1 MYNNSYGYGVYKKNQ
16 VNIGNPY
23 KQERHEPKPKSKPS
37 VVEDIL
43 DEVAATKVDTEKE
56 LEISQDI
63 IYKAKEKAALIR
75 REAEL
80 EAERIEEEA
89 RQKAKHLIAE
99 VQQKAKEEGYRH
111 GEELAQ
117 QHYNDLIAEA
127 MEFKE
132 QSKKVYEETL
142 SSLEHD
148 ILDLV
153 LSIAT
158 KVVGDEI
165 RNNKE
170 AIIGVVRE
178 TIASCSNR
186 GNIVLKVSTDDY
198 DFVAANEEALRMNI
212 KGINDIEIRKDGSL
226 AKGSC
231 IIDTE
236 YGSVD
241 GSCDVRLE
249 SIRKAFFEL
258 MGDNGQQYE

>member
-1 MYNNSYGYGVYKKNQ
+1 MYNNSYGYGVYKRNQ

-23 KQERHEPKPKSKPS
+23 KQERSEHKPS
-37 VVEDIL
+37 VVEDIF
-43 DEVAATKVDTEKE
+43 DEVASTKVDPEKE

-63 IYKAKEKAALIR
+63 IHKAKEKAALIR

-89 RQKAKHLIAE
+89 RKKAEHLLAE

-127 MEFKE
+127 MDFKE
-132 QSKKVYEETL
+132 KSKQAYEDTL
-142 SSLEHD
+142 LSLEHD
-148 ILDLV
+148 IIDLV
-153 LSIAT
+153 LNIAV

-165 RNNKE
+165 RKNEE

-178 TIASCSNR
+178 TIVSCSNR
-186 GNIVLKVSTDDY
+186 ENIILKVSAEDY
-198 DFVAANEEALRMNI
+198 EYVAANEEALRKNI
-212 KGINDIEIRKDGSL
+212 KGLNEIEIRKDASL

-231 IIDTE
+231 MIDTE

-241 GSCDVRLE
+241 GSCDVRIE

>member
-1 MYNNSYGYGVYKKNQ
+1 MYNNSYGYGVYKRNQ

-23 KQERHEPKPKSKPS
+23 KQERREPKPSI
-37 VVEDIL
+37 VEDIFN
-43 DEVAATKVDTEKE
+43 EVAATKADPEKE

-63 IYKAKEKAALIR
+63 IHKAKEKAALIK

-80 EAERIEEEA
+80 EAERVIEEAQRNAEL
-89 RQKAKHLIAE
+89 LIADA
-99 VQQKAKEEGYRH
+99 QQKAKEEGYRH

-117 QHYNDLIAEA
+117 QHYNDLLSEA

-132 QSKKVYEETL
+132 QSKKAYEDTL

-153 LSIAT
+153 LSIAA

-165 RNNKE
+165 RNNE
-170 AIIGVVRE
+170 ETILGVVRE
-178 TIASCSNR
+178 TITSCSNR
-186 GNIVLKVSTDDY
+186 ENIVLKVSADDY
-198 DFVAANEEALRMNI
+198 EYVVSNEEALRMNI
-212 KGINDIEIRKDGSL
+212 KGLNEIEIRKDGSL

-231 IIDTE
+231 VIDTE

-241 GSCDVRLE
+241 GSCDLRLE

>member
-1 MYNNSYGYGVYKKNQ
+1 MYNNSYGYGVYKRNQ

-23 KQERHEPKPKSKPS
+23 KQQRPEPRPS
-37 VVEDIL
+37 IVEDIF
-43 DEVAATKVDTEKE
+43 DEVAATKADPEEE
-56 LEISQDI
+56 LEIGQDI
-63 IYKAKEKAALIR
+63 VYKAKENAALIK

-80 EAERIEEEA
+80 EAERIIEEA
-89 RQKAKHLIAE
+89 QRDAELLIVDA
-99 VQQKAKEEGYRH
+99 QQKAKEEGYQH

-127 MEFKE
+127 IEFKE
-132 QSKKVYEETL
+132 QSKKAYENTL

-153 LSIAT
+153 LSIAA

-165 RNNKE
+165 RNNEE
-170 AIIGVVRE
+170 AILGVVRE
-178 TIASCSNR
+178 TISSCSNR
-186 GNIVLKVSTDDY
+186 DNIIIKVSADDY
-198 DFVAANEEALRMNI
+198 EFVLANEEVLRMNI
-212 KGINDIEIRKDGSL
+212 KGLNELEIRKDGSL

-231 IIDTE
+231 VIDTE
-236 YGSVD
+236 FGSVD
-241 GSCDVRLE
+241 GSCDIRLD

>member
-1 MYNNSYGYGVYKKNQ
+1 MYNNSYGYGVYKRNQ

-23 KQERHEPKPKSKPS
+23 KQERSEPKPS
-37 VVEDIL
+37 VVEDIF
-43 DEVAATKVDTEKE
+43 DEVASTKVDPEKE

-89 RQKAKHLIAE
+89 RQKAEHLIAE
-99 VQQKAKEEGYRH
+99 TQQKAKEEGYRH

-132 QSKKVYEETL
+132 QSKKAYEDTL

-148 ILDLV
+148 IIELV
-153 LSIAT
+153 LNIAV

-165 RNNKE
+165 RNNEE

-178 TIASCSNR
+178 TIISCSNR
-186 GNIVLKVSTDDY
+186 GNIILKVSADDY
-198 DFVAANEEALRMNI
+198 EYVAANEEALRMNI
-212 KGINDIEIRKDGSL
+212 KGLNELEIRKDVSL

-241 GSCDVRLE
+241 GSCDVRME